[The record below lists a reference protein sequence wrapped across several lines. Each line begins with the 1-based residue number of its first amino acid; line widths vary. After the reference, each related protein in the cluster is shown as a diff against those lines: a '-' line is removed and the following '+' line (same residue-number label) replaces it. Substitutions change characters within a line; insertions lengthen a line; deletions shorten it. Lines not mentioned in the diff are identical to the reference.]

1 VSPHIPEGETVKA
14 ILIAPLVA
22 ASVLFAGAVHAS
34 ADLANTNCGKCHEMD
49 KKKKG
54 PAYKATAAKYKGKAD
69 AEAVIFKAITDPN
82 GDHPEMK
89 AKPEDVKT
97 VIKWVLAQ

>member
-1 VSPHIPEGETVKA
+1 MKA

-22 ASVLFAGAVHAS
+22 AGVLFVGTVQANPE
-34 ADLANTNCGKCHEMD
+34 LANANCGKCHEMD

-54 PAYKATAAKYKGKAD
+54 PAYKETAAKYKGKAD
-69 AEAVIFKAITDPN
+69 AEATIFKAITDPK

-89 AKPEDVKT
+89 SKPEDTKA
-97 VIKWVLAQ
+97 VIKWVLQQ